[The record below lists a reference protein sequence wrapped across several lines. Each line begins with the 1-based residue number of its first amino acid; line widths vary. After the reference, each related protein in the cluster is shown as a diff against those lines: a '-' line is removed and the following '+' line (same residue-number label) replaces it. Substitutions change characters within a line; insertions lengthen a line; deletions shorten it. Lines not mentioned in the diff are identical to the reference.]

1 MSSADFRTIIL
12 IISGILKRG
21 SRIVHN
27 HARDS
32 TVNCMVDF
40 YTMYSITPR
49 TIIDAQKMKTYQN
62 NPEWKLFFPAEI
74 FVKTIEQIVR
84 EEYIP
89 FKQTSIHLDIYEQ
102 SKKSPVIVYCHGLSS
117 SGRMMANFALPLFQ
131 KGYTVICP
139 DLPGFGI
146 SPDNRGSIPIPELA
160 EALKAV
166 VMEAH
171 KYSNGTVYLTGI
183 SLGGTLTYYATC
195 LGAPVTKIACLNLLN
210 MADEINLNATHRPW
224 LISKL
229 KKLVKLISGITPETS
244 LPLQFFLNPD
254 RLSSQKSIVDQF
266 KTNPLVVKAYTLR
279 ALNSLLS
286 AAPTIPFD
294 QFDLCP
300 ILVMHGDKDELIPE
314 WITKANFD
322 LIKGE
327 KKYVTLKGGE
337 HIPLNVTAFRN
348 YINELANWFL
358 TY

>member
-1 MSSADFRTIIL
+1 M
-12 IISGILKRG
+12 
-21 SRIVHN
+21 N
-27 HARDS
+27 YYRD
-32 TVNCMVDF
+32 
-40 YTMYSITPR
+40 
-49 TIIDAQKMKTYQN
+49 N
-62 NPEWKLFFPAEI
+62 NNWKLFFPAEI
-74 FVKTIEQIVR
+74 FVKSIEQIVR

-139 DLPGFGI
+139 DLPGFGL
-146 SPDNRGSIPIPELA
+146 SPDKKGSIPIPELA

-166 VMEAH
+166 VIEAH
-171 KYSNGTVYLTGI
+171 NYSNGRVFLTGI
-183 SLGGTLTYYATC
+183 SLGGTLSYYATC

-210 MADEINLNATHRPW
+210 MADELNQSITHRPW
-224 LISKL
+224 LISKA
-229 KKLVKLISGITPETS
+229 KQIVKILSSYFPDIS
-244 LPLQFFLNPD
+244 LPVHFFLNPD
-254 RLSSQKSIVDQF
+254 RLSSQKSIVEQF
-266 KTNPLVVKAYTLR
+266 KSNPLVVKSYTLK
-279 ALNSLLS
+279 ALNSLIS

-314 WITKANFD
+314 WITKNNFD

-348 YINELANWFL
+348 YIENLDRWFRSP
-358 TY
+358 